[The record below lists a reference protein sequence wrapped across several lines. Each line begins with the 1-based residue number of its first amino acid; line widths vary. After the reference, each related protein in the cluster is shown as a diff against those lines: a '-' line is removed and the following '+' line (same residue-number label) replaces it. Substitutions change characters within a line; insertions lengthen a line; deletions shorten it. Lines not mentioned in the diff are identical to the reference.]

1 MKNFFK
7 SGTGDIHFGGAMI
20 EGFSRAEKQEA
31 EKLLGNLGNRKLW
44 RCNVCNDLYIG
55 EIPPKQ
61 CPTCFAIEAYVEI
74 NEKEFREMIK

>member
-7 SGTGDIHFGGAMI
+7 SNNGDIHFGATKI
-20 EGFSRAEKQEA
+20 NGFVDCNEQEA
-31 EKLLGNLGNRKLW
+31 EKLLKALNNKKLW
-44 RCNVCNDLYIG
+44 RCTVCNDLYMG

-61 CPTCFAIEAYVEI
+61 CPTCFAIDAYVEI